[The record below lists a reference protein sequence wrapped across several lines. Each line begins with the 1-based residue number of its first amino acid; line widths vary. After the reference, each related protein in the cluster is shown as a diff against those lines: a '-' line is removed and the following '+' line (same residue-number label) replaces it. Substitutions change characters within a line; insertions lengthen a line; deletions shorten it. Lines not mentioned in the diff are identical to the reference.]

1 MTLPHNGMNAPGKK
15 FTKYGASS
23 REEMCWAWE
32 AGKGLM
38 QEELMF
44 ELDLLEA
51 RFFCKMQEAVTF
63 PIHVIQIT
71 AQIMI
76 WWFGE

>member
-1 MTLPHNGMNAPGKK
+1 MTLPYKGMNAPGKK

-23 REEMCWAWE
+23 REEMCSAWE

-44 ELDLLEA
+44 DLDLLED
-51 RFFCKMQEAVTF
+51 T
-63 PIHVIQIT
+63 
-71 AQIMI
+71 
-76 WWFGE
+76 GEVGSPESVPGRGAA